1 MAIPKEQ
8 KRKAKRKAKQKQR
21 ISIQATTLVKAK
33 ANNFYQEALWYY
45 REENFDESL
54 TNIKAALQ
62 YTPNGEPV
70 GEAPLKEEKAE
81 SILPEPAVS
90 LTIASDAFQKAIVSD
105 KFSSPDKYKL
115 ALE

>member
-45 REENFDESL
+45 REEDFDESL

-62 YTPNGEPV
+62 YTPNADEV
-70 GEAPLKEEKAE
+70 GLGKTIEALIVFKEYVHWGMVKSALILTPTPL
-81 SILPEPAVS
+81 VS
-90 LTIASDAFQKAIVSD
+90 QWRDELRDWK
-105 KFSSPDKYKL
+105 
-115 ALE
+115 